1 MKSFFTY
8 ALVLFTY
15 IITNAQCTT
24 LIISE
29 YIEGTSTNKALEF
42 TNVGDKPILLN
53 DFEVRFFNN
62 GATEPSRTYEFPVQ
76 ELGSAEVFTVVYPEA
91 ALFPMFDTTY
101 TFNFNGNDAIQLIY
115 KPMELVIDVLGE
127 VGEDPGEGW
136 KVGNVEQATLDHT
149 LVRKMG
155 VSEGITDWSIG
166 ADSWL
171 VFEKDDTSNIGK
183 HQIETLLEC
192 TVIVKEQICAEL
204 IFSEYLEGSSQNKAL
219 EITNVS
225 NGSIDLF
232 GWRVEQLNNGSN
244 TSSRTLNLPNVSLL
258 SGETFTMVHPN
269 ATVVD
274 TTLADTLFSFN
285 FNGNDV
291 LLLIDGNTSDTVD
304 VIGQIGE
311 NPDDGWLVSNDN
323 AATLNHTLI
332 RKSSINTGTNDWFIG
347 MNQWQVFE
355 EDYSLDFGTHT
366 VDALNACLITSLNEG
381 AVDSKQLK
389 TIYTIEGKELHELQ
403 YNMLLILEYE
413 DGSVEKV
420 YYVE

>member
-1 MKSFFTY
+1 MKSFFIY
-8 ALVLFTY
+8 ALVLFSY

-42 TNVGDKPILLN
+42 TNVGDKPIGLN

-62 GATEPSRTYEFPVQ
+62 GATEPSRIYEFPVQ
-76 ELGSAEVFTVVYPEA
+76 ELGSSEVFTVVYPEA
-91 ALFPMFDTTY
+91 ALFPKFDTTY
-101 TFNFNGNDAIQLIY
+101 TFNFNGNDAIQLVY
-115 KPMELVIDVLGE
+115 KPTELIIDVLGK
-127 VGEDPGEGW
+127 VGEDPGDGW
-136 KVGNVEQATLDHT
+136 KVDTVEKATLDHT
-149 LVRKMG
+149 LVRKIG
-155 VSEGITDWSIG
+155 ISEGITDWSLG

-171 VFEKDDTSNIGK
+171 VFEKDDTSNVGK

-192 TVIVKEQICAEL
+192 TVIVKEQECAEL

-219 EITNVS
+219 EIANVS
-225 NGSIDLF
+225 NGTIDLI
-232 GWRVEQLNNGSN
+232 GWRVEQLNNGSF
-244 TSSRTLNLPNVSLL
+244 TSSRTLILPNISLL

-269 ATVVD
+269 ATALD

-304 VIGQIGE
+304 VIGQVGE
-311 NPDDGWLVSNDN
+311 DPGNGWLVSNDN
-323 AATLNHTLI
+323 MATLNHTLI
-332 RKSSINTGTNDWFIG
+332 RKSVINTGTNDWMIG

-355 EDYSLDFGTHT
+355 EDYSLDFGTHI
-366 VDALNACLITSLNEG
+366 VDALNACLITSVTEE
-381 AVDSKQLK
+381 AVNSKQIK
-389 TIYTIEGKELHELQ
+389 TIYTIQGKELQVLQ
-403 YNMLLILEYE
+403 YNTPLILEYT
-413 DGSVEKV
+413 DGRTEKV